1 MTHEN
6 EHKKAALNAPA
17 CFGAVSCFSHESAVC
32 KECPAFE
39 QCIPAVTETL
49 NRIKGVI
56 NVEDHLKKH
65 EKAKKEARA
74 RIEERM
80 KQEMAEKAAER
91 KEMPMPEMKVP
102 RKTKVEK
109 VEFKLTDDQNT
120 LIAELPVK
128 AQSFAV
134 QLCKTGLVDRIK
146 KDLTAGVNPLEKTG
160 PKWLA
165 ILIEM
170 LIKGG
175 VTRAQLK
182 SEYMSRLE
190 WSDGTAGS
198 HTSLAFKIFQ
208 AFEIAVES
216 ESKLIANPKLF
227 ESN

>member
-6 EHKKAALNAPA
+6 ESKKAALNAPA
-17 CFGAVSCFSHESAVC
+17 CFGAVSCFSSDSAVC

-39 QCIPAVTETL
+39 QCIPAVSETL

-56 NVEDHLKKH
+56 NVEDYLKKH
-65 EKAKKEARA
+65 EKAKREVKE
-74 RIEERM
+74 RIEARM
-80 KQEMAEKAAER
+80 KQEKIEQAAER
-91 KEMPMPEMKVP
+91 REMPMPKMKVA

-109 VEFKLTDDQNT
+109 VEFKLSDDQNA

-165 ILIEM
+165 ILVEL

-175 VTRAQLK
+175 VTRAELK
-182 SEYMSRLE
+182 SEYMKRLE

-198 HTSLAFKIFQ
+198 HTSLAFKIFP
-208 AFEIAVES
+208 AFKIAIES
-216 ESKLIANPKLF
+216 ESKLVANPQLF

>member
-1 MTHEN
+1 
-6 EHKKAALNAPA
+6 
-17 CFGAVSCFSHESAVC
+17 
-32 KECPAFE
+32 
-39 QCIPAVTETL
+39 
-49 NRIKGVI
+49 
-56 NVEDHLKKH
+56 
-65 EKAKKEARA
+65 
-74 RIEERM
+74 
-80 KQEMAEKAAER
+80 
-91 KEMPMPEMKVP
+91 MKVP

-146 KDLTAGVNPLEKTG
+146 KDLTDGVNPLEKTG